1 MDRVNINTAS
11 VDQLCNV
18 RGIALN
24 RLKLLFTIEKCI
36 GPVTKMAL
44 SMMLM
49 EVVHGET
56 WKQLDFS
63 VLSKQI
69 KRERADTSLPLLLL
83 ISLEAEAAELESPIS
98 EAELQLS
105 KLLSQSEGR
114 PVKKIQGF
122 QQSLP
127 ELHKTPEKV
136 LLLHKPHPISLDPLC
151 RK

>member
-1 MDRVNINTAS
+1 MY
-11 VDQLCNV
+11 
-18 RGIALN
+18 
-24 RLKLLFTIEKCI
+24 

-63 VLSKQI
+63 VLSKQT

-83 ISLEAEAAELESPIS
+83 ISLEAEAAELESQLS
-98 EAELQLS
+98 EAEVQLS

-114 PVKKIQGF
+114 PVKKI
-122 QQSLP
+122 
-127 ELHKTPEKV
+127 
-136 LLLHKPHPISLDPLC
+136 
-151 RK
+151 